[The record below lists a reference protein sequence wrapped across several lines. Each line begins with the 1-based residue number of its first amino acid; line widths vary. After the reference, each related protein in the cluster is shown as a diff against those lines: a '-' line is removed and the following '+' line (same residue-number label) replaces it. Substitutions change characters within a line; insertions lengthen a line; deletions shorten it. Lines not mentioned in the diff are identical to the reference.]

1 MFSPVATQHDR
12 RTETRRRL
20 LEAAAE
26 LFAARGIAAATVDAI
41 AERAGR
47 TVGALYNHFT
57 SKEDLLF
64 AVVDEWLG
72 GVSAVATAE
81 LAGAATTDERL
92 AAMWHAVT
100 RPAAGDGRWIGLE
113 HELWSYATRHPAVRR
128 RLRHRYQQ
136 AWADIEA
143 TADMWPD
150 LASLR
155 GRGAEVMG
163 LLAGLS
169 MMQEIDPPYV
179 TDAVAVRALRTLVG
193 APALQEGTSA

>member
-1 MFSPVATQHDR
+1 M
-12 RTETRRRL
+12 
-20 LEAAAE
+20 
-26 LFAARGIAAATVDAI
+26 
-41 AERAGR
+41 
-47 TVGALYNHFT
+47 
-57 SKEDLLF
+57 F

-81 LAGAATTDERL
+81 LAGAASTDERL

-113 HELWSYATRHPAVRR
+113 HELWSYATTPILKLRR
-128 RLRHRYQQ
+128 RLRCRYQQ

-143 TADMWPD
+143 TADTWPD

-169 MMQEIDPPYV
+169 MMQEIDPPSV
-179 TDAVAVRALRTLVG
+179 TDDVAIRAMRTLVG
-193 APALQEGTSA
+193 ATALQEGTSA